1 MEHLHDL
8 IVAEGRLRAIEA
20 GAARRPVIEA
30 ATAFL
35 ADEAREASCVL
46 SAWCLVALPHRRLPP
61 EAEWRVENGPA
72 VLLVE
77 PGRLLRPGRADEFAG
92 VPYGAIARLIL
103 IFLQREAVRTNSRAV
118 ELGGSMRRWLSLL
131 GVSVGGKTMALVRE
145 QTRRISTCRFTLQMR
160 APGGALA
167 VKNATFVDEAVLF
180 DVDAMDDRQPA
191 LFPECLRLSEPFFEQ
206 LREHPVPLD
215 EVALR
220 QLRRS
225 SMALDAY
232 LWLAYR
238 LRSLRG
244 PTKVPWPALRQQFG
258 GGGYERMK
266 TFRQQFREALEMALA
281 VYPDAARH
289 GVRVV
294 EEGLLLAPTDPP
306 VTPRQLTS
314 SRPEGPGFSRRFR

>member
-8 IVAEGRLRAIEA
+8 IVAKGRLGAIDMV
-20 GAARRPVIEA
+20 AARRPVIEA
-30 ATAFL
+30 AAAFL
-35 ADEAREASCVL
+35 GDENHEVSCVL

-61 EAEWRVENGPA
+61 DAEWRVENGPA

-77 PGRLLRPGRADEFAG
+77 PGRLLRPGRPDEFAG

-103 IFLQREAVRTNSRAV
+103 IFLQREAVRTGSRAV
-118 ELGGSMRRWLSLL
+118 ELGGSMRRWLGLL

-160 APGGALA
+160 APGGTVA

-180 DVDAMDDRQPA
+180 DIDAMDDRQPA
-191 LFPECLRLSEPFFEQ
+191 LFPECVRLSETFYNQ
-206 LREHPVPLD
+206 LRDHPVPLD
-215 EVALR
+215 EAALR

-238 LRSLRG
+238 LRGLRG
-244 PTKVPWPALRQQFG
+244 PLRISGTALRQQFG
-258 GGGYERMK
+258 GGGYEQMK

-281 VYPDAARH
+281 VYPEAARH
-289 GVRVV
+289 GVRIVDD
-294 EEGLLLAPTDPP
+294 GLLLAPVDPP
-306 VTPRQLTS
+306 IAQRPAGAVRA
-314 SRPEGPGFSRRFR
+314 SRPGP

>member
-30 ATAFL
+30 AAAFL
-35 ADEAREASCVL
+35 ADETREVSCVL

-77 PGRLLRPGRADEFAG
+77 PGRLLRPGRPDEFAG

-160 APGGALA
+160 VSGGAMA
-167 VKNATFVDEAVLF
+167 VKNAAFVDEAVLF
-180 DVDAMDDRQPA
+180 DVDAMDDRQPV
-191 LFPECLRLSEPFFEQ
+191 LFPERVRLSEAFFEQ

-215 EVALR
+215 EAALR

-232 LWLAYR
+232 LWLSYR
-238 LRSLRG
+238 LRGLRG
-244 PTKVPWPALRQQFG
+244 PTRIGWAALRQQFG
-258 GGGYERMK
+258 GGGYEQMK

-281 VYPDAARH
+281 VYPDAARR
-289 GVRVV
+289 GVKVV
-294 EEGLLLAPTDPP
+294 EEGLLLAPVDPP
-306 VTPRQLTS
+306 VAPRPGGAERIG
-314 SRPEGPGFSRRFR
+314 RPGP